1 MRVKGNGQATGED
14 KRKKEKAIT
23 SHGVD
28 HEPHAVPIIDSDD
41 FVCAAF
47 GNAVDE
53 GADEY
58 DCQEK
63 MRSGHERVLQNEQ
76 AQRQLRSCVLVV
88 ETDGVPAA
96 GVARIKIASVPL
108 PDLPQTGDHK
118 EGYYAVEGVHGWPQR
133 EVRGFDDQILVKRWY
148 LVHRQKRDLVQVK
161 SEEAELVEPVAAE
174 LAVLEFNMISK
185 SQDIGLVSIVEILC
199 KHDVEGESGVNKL
212 EAVDHTE
219 LVGIRWLAD
228 EPIANFS
235 IADIIVGWACL
246 VICAWVVFAAQP
258 GYYWIGAVLFP
269 R

>member
-76 AQRQLRSCVLVV
+76 A
-88 ETDGVPAA
+88 
-96 GVARIKIASVPL
+96 
-108 PDLPQTGDHK
+108 
-118 EGYYAVEGVHGWPQR
+118 
-133 EVRGFDDQILVKRWY
+133 
-148 LVHRQKRDLVQVK
+148 
-161 SEEAELVEPVAAE
+161 
-174 LAVLEFNMISK
+174 
-185 SQDIGLVSIVEILC
+185 
-199 KHDVEGESGVNKL
+199 
-212 EAVDHTE
+212 
-219 LVGIRWLAD
+219 
-228 EPIANFS
+228 
-235 IADIIVGWACL
+235 
-246 VICAWVVFAAQP
+246 
-258 GYYWIGAVLFP
+258 
-269 R
+269 